1 MTAPPPSPVRR
12 RAVLASLVLCAASSW
27 GRTSKADGRLP
38 VIGPAPPFAL
48 MAATGERV
56 ALDHLRGKALAV
68 TFIYTTCSQSC
79 PVLTAKM
86 ADIQR
91 RLGSDFGPRVG
102 FVSITV
108 DPLNDTP
115 ARLRDYA
122 AAHGAN
128 VAGWRFLTGTPAQI
142 DDVVKRYGAF
152 ADRRGLGDVD
162 HLYLTSL
169 IDRQG
174 MLRVQYLGYRFDS
187 TEMLRDLQ
195 ALTRE

>member
-1 MTAPPPSPVRR
+1 MTKQASGFRRWRFFVALTLCVATPSLP
-12 RAVLASLVLCAASSW
+12 ASRAASN
-27 GRTSKADGRLP
+27 LP
-38 VIGPAPPFAL
+38 LIGPAPTFSL
-48 MAATGERV
+48 MAATGENV
-56 ALDHLRGKALAV
+56 SLLGLRGKVLAL

-86 ADIQR
+86 ADIRR
-91 RLGSDFGPRVG
+91 RLGDDFGSRVA

-142 DDVVKRYGAF
+142 TDVVKRYGAI
-152 ADRRGLGDVD
+152 ANRQGTGDVD

-187 TEMLRDLQ
+187 VEMLRDLQ